1 MQTFELSLDTIVNGI
16 VAFLPRLGLAILVYL
31 AARMISAWVSKI
43 LRRSMEQRDH
53 DPELIVLLEM
63 ITRWSILAL
72 GVVLSL
78 EQLAPGRFTGLIA
91 GLGIAGFTIGFALQD
106 VAKNFVAGILLLI
119 QQPFGIGD
127 AIEVAGYGGTVV
139 DISLRS
145 TDLQTW
151 DGRHVLIPNG
161 DVFVSPIVNFS
172 RGTHRR
178 VQISVGVA
186 YDSDLDK
193 VTRVA
198 LDAIKN
204 APGLLQDPAPS
215 VIFSTFSDSAIEFSA
230 YYWIDTDI
238 ASLGIAQDT
247 GIKAIKDSFARES
260 IEIPYPIR
268 TVITAER

>member
-72 GVVLSL
+72 GVVLAL
-78 EQLAPGRFTGLIA
+78 EQLAPGRFSSLIA
-91 GLGIAGFTIGFALQD
+91 GLGIAGFTIGFAMQD

-127 AIEVAGYGGTVV
+127 SIEVAGYGGTVV

-145 TDLQTW
+145 TDLRTW

-178 VQISVGVA
+178 VKISVGVA

-204 APGLLQDPAPS
+204 VPGLLQDPAPS
-215 VIFSTFSDSAIEFSA
+215 VIFSAFSDSAIEFSA
-230 YYWIDTDI
+230 YYWIDTDV

-247 GIKAIKDSFARES
+247 GIKAIKNSFSREL
-260 IEIPYPIR
+260 IEIPYPIQ

>member
-72 GVVLSL
+72 GVVLAL

-145 TDLQTW
+145 TDLRTW

-172 RGTHRR
+172 QGTQRR

-204 APGLLQDPAPS
+204 VPGLLQDPSPS
-215 VIFSTFSDSAIEFSA
+215 VIFSAFGDSSIEFST
-230 YYWIDTDI
+230 YYWIDTDV

-247 GIKAIKDSFARES
+247 GIKAIKNSFARES
-260 IEIPYPIR
+260 IEIPYPIQ